1 MMHGFLN
8 APFGRS
14 QFHTSLG
21 VLLMMVGTSS
31 VVSAGPAA
39 TGFASEWT
47 QIANNIQLGAI
58 ASTETKSLATQ
69 AQILSAEVEQI
80 KTLTSTYQT
89 MLENALRLPDSFLRD
104 TMEPIIRLRSVAE
117 QTGALVG
124 EATALDEFLTSDLI
138 TDPLFD
144 NTGLKAT
151 DISGRYNDWNAQWLQ
166 TLEGSL
172 RGAGLSLEDV
182 ATEGKLLQSLNARLG
197 SEGGHMQALQLANQL
212 SGSMARQMTD
222 LRGLTALQ
230 VEQNGVAW
238 ARVLADMDRQEA
250 ERREAEI
257 NLQSSRKRA
266 EQALSEGR
274 GINEILG
281 LGQ

>member
-14 QFHTSLG
+14 QLHTSLG

-182 ATEGKLLQSLNARLG
+182 ATEGELLQSLNARLG
-197 SEGGHMQALQLANQL
+197 NEGGHMQALQLANQL